1 MLYPIQVKLR
11 TQLGFLHMLC
21 CSQNE
26 MLSKIC
32 FHIVYIHNREDR
44 MWVSTGAP
52 PMPMPT
58 IQLGIHNQTDIIS
71 IKATIAEKH
80 TTLMNKLSAHCKVY
94 KDEKEGFNICSQ
106 MFFSKFLKEKVK
118 CTLPGRFLIFAFLSQ
133 M

>member
-1 MLYPIQVKLR
+1 
-11 TQLGFLHMLC
+11 
-21 CSQNE
+21 
-26 MLSKIC
+26 
-32 FHIVYIHNREDR
+32 

-52 PMPMPT
+52 PMPMPI

-80 TTLMNKLSAHCKVY
+80 TTLMDKPSAHCKVY